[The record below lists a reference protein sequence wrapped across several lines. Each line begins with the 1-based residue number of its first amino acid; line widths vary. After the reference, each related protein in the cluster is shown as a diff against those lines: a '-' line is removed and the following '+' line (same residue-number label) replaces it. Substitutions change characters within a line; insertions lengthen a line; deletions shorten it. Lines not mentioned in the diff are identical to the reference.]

1 MKSAAYKVGKQDGTE
16 RLENKIFTPDG
27 VGIIGKLLV
36 CPKCGNL
43 EVVK

>member
-27 VGIIGKLLV
+27 VGIIGKLLA

-43 EVVK
+43 AVVK